1 MFAPKKQTT
10 GEFTM
15 MTFFNKF
22 FSLPKE
28 LWNSRRLIWKLSK
41 NDFKTRYAGSYLGI
55 IWAFVQPVITIL
67 VYWLVFEKGFSAKAE
82 MFKSGV
88 EVPFV
93 VYLTSGLVPWF
104 FFSEAVTHTTNALIE
119 YNYLVKKVVFKIS
132 ILPLIKIIAACFIHV
147 FFVGVLLVIYFIYG
161 YSFTPHLIQLIYY
174 SFCMFVLVLALSYT
188 FCSVVVFFR
197 DLSQIVAIALQIGM
211 WATPIMWSVTRMEGT
226 VFEPLFKLN
235 PLYYIVN
242 GYRQSLFGQ
251 TWFFQDWKMTLYFWS
266 VTIVL
271 FIFGTVVFKRLKP
284 HFADVL

>member
-1 MFAPKKQTT
+1 MS
-10 GEFTM
+10 
-15 MTFFNKF
+15 TFLNKF

-28 LWNSRRLIWKLSK
+28 LWNNRRLIWKLSK

-104 FFSEAVTHTTNALIE
+104 FFSEAVTNSTNALLE

-161 YSFTPHLIQLIYY
+161 YSFMPHLIQLIYY
-174 SFCMFVLVLALSYT
+174 SFCMFILVLALSYT

-235 PLYYIVN
+235 PLYYVVN

-251 TWFFQDWKMTLYFWS
+251 AWFFEDWKMTLYFWG
-266 VTIVL
+266 VTILL
-271 FIFGTVVFKRLKP
+271 FIFGTIVFKRLKP

>member
-1 MFAPKKQTT
+1 MTT
-10 GEFTM
+10 FL
-15 MTFFNKF
+15 NKF

-28 LWNSRRLIWKLSK
+28 LWNNRRLIWKLSK

-55 IWAFVQPVITIL
+55 IWAFVQPVITVL

-104 FFSEAVTHTTNALIE
+104 FFSEAVSQSTNALLE

-147 FFVGVLLVIYFIYG
+147 FFVAVLLIIYFIYG
-161 YSFTPHLIQLIYY
+161 YGFTPYLFQLVYY
-174 SFCMFVLVLALSYT
+174 SFCMAILVLALSYT
-188 FCSVVVFFR
+188 FCSVVIFFR
-197 DLSQIVAIALQIGM
+197 DLSQIVAIGLQIGM
-211 WATPIMWSVTRMEGT
+211 WATPIMWSITRVEGT
-226 VFEPLFKLN
+226 VFETIFKLN

-242 GYRQSLFGQ
+242 GYRQSLFGH
-251 TWFFQDWKMTLYFWS
+251 TWFFQDWQLTLYFWV
-266 VTIVL
+266 VTILL
-271 FIFGTVVFKRLKP
+271 FAFGTVVFKRLKP

>member
-1 MFAPKKQTT
+1 MTT
-10 GEFTM
+10 FL
-15 MTFFNKF
+15 NKF

-28 LWNSRRLIWKLSK
+28 LWNNRRLIWKLSK

-104 FFSEAVTHTTNALIE
+104 FFSEAVSQSTNALLE

-132 ILPLIKIIAACFIHV
+132 VLPLIKIIAACFIHV
-147 FFVGVLLVIYFIYG
+147 FFVAVLLAIYFIYG
-161 YSFTPHLIQLIYY
+161 YGFTPYLFQLVYY
-174 SFCMFVLVLALSYT
+174 SFCMFILVLALSYT
-188 FCSVVVFFR
+188 FCSVVIFFR

-211 WATPIMWSVTRMEGT
+211 WATPIMWSITRIEGT
-226 VFEPLFKLN
+226 VFETIFKLN
-235 PLYYIVN
+235 PLYYVVN

-251 TWFFQDWKMTLYFWS
+251 TWFFEDWRLTIYFWV
-266 VTIVL
+266 VTILL
-271 FIFGTVVFKRLKP
+271 FAFGTVVFKRLKP

>member
-1 MFAPKKQTT
+1 MTT
-10 GEFTM
+10 FL
-15 MTFFNKF
+15 NKF

-28 LWNSRRLIWKLSK
+28 LWNNRRLIWKLSK

-55 IWAFVQPVITIL
+55 VWAFVQPVITIL

-104 FFSEAVTHTTNALIE
+104 FFSEAVTQSTNALLE

-147 FFVGVLLVIYFIYG
+147 FFVAVLLVIYFIYG
-161 YSFTPHLIQLIYY
+161 YGFTPYLFQLVYY
-174 SFCMFVLVLALSYT
+174 SFCMFILVLALSYT
-188 FCSVVVFFR
+188 FCSVVIFFR

-211 WATPIMWSVTRMEGT
+211 WATPIMWSVTRVEGT
-226 VFEPLFKLN
+226 VFETIFKLN

-251 TWFFQDWKMTLYFWS
+251 TWFFEDWQLTLYFWV
-266 VTIVL
+266 VTLLL
-271 FIFGTVVFKRLKP
+271 FAFGTVVFKRLKP

>member
-1 MFAPKKQTT
+1 MRLSATLGDNTMTT
-10 GEFTM
+10 FL
-15 MTFFNKF
+15 NKF

-28 LWNSRRLIWKLSK
+28 LWNNRRLIWKLSK

-55 IWAFVQPVITIL
+55 IWAFVQPVITVL

-104 FFSEAVTHTTNALIE
+104 FFSEAVSQSTNALLE

-147 FFVGVLLVIYFIYG
+147 FFVGVLLLIYFLYG
-161 YSFTPHLIQLIYY
+161 YGFTPYLFQLVYY
-174 SFCMFVLVLALSYT
+174 SFCMAILVLALSYT
-188 FCSVVVFFR
+188 FCSVVIFFR

-211 WATPIMWSVTRMEGT
+211 WATPIMWSITRVEGT
-226 VFEPLFKLN
+226 VFETIFKLN

-242 GYRQSLFGQ
+242 GYRQSLFGH
-251 TWFFQDWKMTLYFWS
+251 TWFFQDWQLTLYFWV
-266 VTIVL
+266 VTILL
-271 FIFGTVVFKRLKP
+271 FAFGTVVFKRLKP